1 MTDFKYDF
9 SGVVSKYNTKC
20 QDGRII
26 KPGAFADSDGA
37 IVPVVWQHDHSSPF
51 AVMGHCLLKDKGD
64 ALYGYISLNNSE
76 LGEHTRECVKHGDL
90 RALSVFAN
98 HLKENRGVVQ
108 HGKVKEVSVVL
119 AGANPGAIIDNV
131 MLHSDEEGGMSA
143 QIRFYDEADYE
154 DDLDLDG
161 GILAMGDDDDDGDE
175 GENDFIEEPTD
186 TPSTNEEPEA
196 TETEIAHSDGD
207 DNKKK
212 SVADTLE
219 TLNDEQRAAVEFAM
233 NTVVAAVIDQLTN
246 DEEETDMKHSI
257 YDTGVVTKTPA
268 LTKEEQTAF
277 LAHVAEDGASLRQ
290 TISAFIDS
298 EVEATLAHDDGDDPA
313 QTYGIT
319 HIDYLFPNARNYT
332 TQPEFIKRRTEWV
345 NVVMTGV
352 HTTPFSKIKSIFAD
366 ITADEARAKGYTKGD
381 LKEDEVFELL
391 TRETGPQTI
400 YKRQKIDRDD
410 RIDII
415 DFDVVIWIK
424 GEMRLMWEEDVAR
437 AILVGDGRSNVHKFK
452 IKEDRIRPI
461 WTDASLY
468 TVPVRTPVASGASD
482 DARTKAIIRN
492 IIKNRKQYKG
502 SGNPVLFTTE
512 DFVADC
518 LLLTDDVGRDLYE
531 SIEKLATKLRVS
543 RIVTVE
549 VMEGLSRSVKLNP
562 TDQANT
568 TVYLDAILVNLNDYN
583 VGADRGGKAEMF
595 EDFDLD
601 YNQYIYLYEGRC
613 SGALVKPYSAMAIEH
628 YTAPAASNQA
638 SG

>member
-20 QDGRII
+20 QDGRVIR
-26 KPGAFADSDGA
+26 PGAFADDDGR
-37 IVPVVWQHDHSSPF
+37 IVPLVWQHDHDSPYS
-51 AVMGHCLLKDKGD
+51 VLGHCLLKDKGD
-64 ALYGYISLNNSE
+64 ELYGYVSLNNSD
-76 LGEHTRECVKHGDL
+76 LGNHTRECVKHGDL
-90 RALSVFAN
+90 VALSVFAN
-98 HLKENRGVVQ
+98 HLKEDRKVVK
-108 HGKVKEVSVVL
+108 HGRVKEVSIVL
-119 AGANPGAIIDNV
+119 AGANPGATIDNV
-131 MLHSDEEGGMSA
+131 MIHGSEEGRCA
-143 QIRFYDEADYE
+143 NIRFYEEDEQTIFDEGGVIAMSDGDNYYDEDETE
-154 DDLDLDG
+154 DDELYDDIDDNYGEDDTEELEH
-161 GILAMGDDDDDGDE
+161 ADDDDEDE
-175 GENDFIEEPTD
+175 
-186 TPSTNEEPEA
+186 
-196 TETEIAHSDGD
+196 
-207 DNKKK
+207 
-212 SVADTLE
+212 SVADVLE
-219 TLNDEQRAAVEFAM
+219 TLNDDQKDAVEFTI
-233 NTVVAAVIDQLTN
+233 NTIVASVVKKLTEEKESK
-246 DEEETDMKHSI
+246 EEEEMKHSL
-257 YDTGVVTKTPA
+257 YDTGAVVTPA
-268 LTKEEQTAF
+268 LTKEEQSAF
-277 LAHVAEDGASLRQ
+277 LAHVADDGASLRQ
-290 TISAFIDS
+290 TINAFIDS
-298 EVEATLAHDDGDDPA
+298 ENEAVLAHDDGDDPA

-345 NVVMTGV
+345 NVVMSGV
-352 HTTPFSKIKSIFAD
+352 HTTPFSKVKSIFAD

-415 DFDVVIWIK
+415 DFDVVLWIK
-424 GEMRLMWEEDVAR
+424 GEMRLLWEEEVAR

-452 IKEDRIRPI
+452 IKEDKIRPI

-468 TVPVRTPVASGASD
+468 TVPVRTAVKTGTSD

-492 IIKNRKQYKG
+492 IIKNRKKYKG
-502 SGNPVLFTTE
+502 SGNPILFTTE

-543 RIVTVE
+543 KIVTVE

-562 TDQANT
+562 EDVNNV
-568 TVYLDAILVNLNDYN
+568 TVYLDAIMVNLNDYN

-628 YTAPAASNQA
+628 YITAANTEAAA
-638 SG
+638 G